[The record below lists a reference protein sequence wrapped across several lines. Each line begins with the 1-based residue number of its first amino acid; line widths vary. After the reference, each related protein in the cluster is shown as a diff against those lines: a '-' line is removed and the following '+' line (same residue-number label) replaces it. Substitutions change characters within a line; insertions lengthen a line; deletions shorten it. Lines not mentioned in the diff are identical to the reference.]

1 MSEYKGIKGFQVQT
15 RTEDPVPYAQALED
29 NPYAGSWGSGGAL
42 NTARDGMLGGAG
54 TQTAGQVT
62 GGRSSPGGN
71 LAVNEL
77 YNGTAFTESADLNE
91 ARQFLTTFGA
101 TNTASITT
109 GGTAPSASARTES
122 WDGSS
127 FTEVNNLNSARSN
140 LNSAGTNTAGLV
152 FGGSDTANR
161 AYSESW
167 DGTNWTEVNDLNTAR
182 GGLGGCGL
190 QTAAVAFGGYST
202 TVVNNTETWNGSSW
216 TEVNNLNTAREKPAG
231 SGTQTAALSAG
242 GDPPA
247 SALNESWDGT
257 SWTEVADLSTARGAS
272 GTSHNSNTS
281 TFVAGGR
288 NASGNQVTTTEEWS
302 FSGLDPSTTPAADYA
317 NAITGDFYYNS
328 STGQFKTINTGGA
341 PIGAWASANAMPTAL
356 AHTGSA
362 GTPSSAFAA
371 GGYNPGLS
379 PSYRTANQ
387 LWNGT
392 SWSDGN
398 TIGTGR
404 SYLAGAGTA
413 ASGLAFGG
421 SDGSNAQSVTE
432 EFDGSS
438 WTESGD
444 LNNARAELGG
454 AGTQTAALAFGGTP
468 SPTVKEKT
476 ESYNGSTWTALNDM
490 NRGGGAVTGWGTTGA
505 AICQIGTGVSP
516 YVGTESWD
524 GTSWTNGPNTNH
536 ANFYRD
542 SAGAVSTDGLIWGGY
557 EPPGDTG
564 TANTESW
571 NGTAFTEVADLA
583 TKRYDNTDIGSGSLG
598 ALAGGGV
605 NGGTYITTTEEWT
618 AADFQIKTVT
628 TS

>member
-15 RTEDPVPYAQALED
+15 RTEDPSPTEAQA
-29 NPYAGSWGSGGAL
+29 
-42 NTARDGMLGGAG
+42 
-54 TQTAGQVT
+54 
-62 GGRSSPGGN
+62 
-71 LAVNEL
+71 
-77 YNGTAFTESADLNE
+77 
-91 ARQFLTTFGA
+91 
-101 TNTASITT
+101 
-109 GGTAPSASARTES
+109 
-122 WDGSS
+122 
-127 FTEVNNLNSARSN
+127 
-140 LNSAGTNTAGLV
+140 
-152 FGGSDTANR
+152 
-161 AYSESW
+161 
-167 DGTNWTEVNDLNTAR
+167 
-182 GGLGGCGL
+182 
-190 QTAAVAFGGYST
+190 
-202 TVVNNTETWNGSSW
+202 
-216 TEVNNLNTAREKPAG
+216 
-231 SGTQTAALSAG
+231 
-242 GDPPA
+242 
-247 SALNESWDGT
+247 
-257 SWTEVADLSTARGAS
+257 
-272 GTSHNSNTS
+272 
-281 TFVAGGR
+281 
-288 NASGNQVTTTEEWS
+288 
-302 FSGLDPSTTPAADYA
+302 
-317 NAITGDFYYNS
+317 GDFYYNS

-421 SDGSNAQSVTE
+421 S
-432 EFDGSS
+432 DGSS

-605 NGGTYITTTEEWT
+605 NGGTYITTTEEWS
-618 AADFQIKTVT
+618 ADDFQIKTVT

>member
-15 RTEDPVPYAQALED
+15 RTEDPSPTEAQA
-29 NPYAGSWGSGGAL
+29 
-42 NTARDGMLGGAG
+42 
-54 TQTAGQVT
+54 
-62 GGRSSPGGN
+62 
-71 LAVNEL
+71 
-77 YNGTAFTESADLNE
+77 
-91 ARQFLTTFGA
+91 
-101 TNTASITT
+101 
-109 GGTAPSASARTES
+109 
-122 WDGSS
+122 
-127 FTEVNNLNSARSN
+127 
-140 LNSAGTNTAGLV
+140 
-152 FGGSDTANR
+152 
-161 AYSESW
+161 
-167 DGTNWTEVNDLNTAR
+167 
-182 GGLGGCGL
+182 
-190 QTAAVAFGGYST
+190 
-202 TVVNNTETWNGSSW
+202 
-216 TEVNNLNTAREKPAG
+216 
-231 SGTQTAALSAG
+231 
-242 GDPPA
+242 
-247 SALNESWDGT
+247 
-257 SWTEVADLSTARGAS
+257 
-272 GTSHNSNTS
+272 
-281 TFVAGGR
+281 
-288 NASGNQVTTTEEWS
+288 
-302 FSGLDPSTTPAADYA
+302 
-317 NAITGDFYYNS
+317 GDFYYNS
-328 STGQFKTINTGGA
+328 STGQFKNIITGGA

-379 PSYRTANQ
+379 PGYRTNNQ

-398 TIGTGR
+398 TIGTAR

-432 EFDGSS
+432 EFDGTN

-444 LNNARAELGG
+444 LNNARAELAG
-454 AGTQTAALAFGGTP
+454 AGTQTATLAFGGTP

-476 ESYNGSTWTALNDM
+476 ESYNGSTWTVLNDM

-516 YVGTESWD
+516 YVGTGSWD

-583 TKRYDNTDIGSGSLG
+583 TKRYDNTDIGSGGSG

-605 NGGTYITTTEEWT
+605 NGGTYITTTEEWS
-618 AADFQIKTVT
+618 ADDFQIKSVT